1 MDNKQK
7 VELIVLIVERLQ
19 EHIYDLVQNT
29 DLVTSHEDNQDLM
42 EIIESLDHGC
52 QMLQMINQPMFE
64 HDKKLI
70 LL

>member
-1 MDNKQK
+1 MNNKQK

-19 EHIYDLVQNT
+19 EHIYDLAQNN
-29 DLVTSHEDNQDLM
+29 DLVTAREDNQDLM
-42 EIIESLDHGC
+42 EVIESLDHGC
-52 QMLQMINQPMFE
+52 QLLEIINQPMFE